1 MPPSGDLRHIDMRI
15 EQMNGQEPQQTSV
28 LLNIIPALYAALW
41 AGVLGGI
48 NYLYK
53 MNKGQIPIRIASFL
67 LEMATSSAAGMVA
80 FLVCDTAGWGWPSTV
95 VIVSV
100 VGHMGGRS
108 WGLLE
113 RLIEAKVRK
122 EIGNENFSGETGRE
136 AEESG
141 DA

>member
-1 MPPSGDLRHIDMRI
+1 
-15 EQMNGQEPQQTSV
+15 MNGQEPQQTSV
-28 LLNIIPALYAALW
+28 LLNIIPTLYAALW
-41 AGVLGGI
+41 AGILGGI

-53 MNKGQIPIRIASFL
+53 MNRRQIPIRLVSFL

-80 FLVCDTAGWGWPSTV
+80 FLVCDTAGWGWQSTV

-122 EIGNENFSGETGRE
+122 EIGDENFSGKVGRQ

>member
-1 MPPSGDLRHIDMRI
+1 
-15 EQMNGQEPQQTSV
+15 MNGQEPQQSSF
-28 LLNIIPALYAALW
+28 LLNTIPTLYAALW
-41 AGVLGGI
+41 AGILGGI

-53 MNKGQIPIRIASFL
+53 MNRRQIPIRLVSFL

-80 FLVCDTAGWGWPSTV
+80 FLVCDTAGWGWQSTV
-95 VIVSV
+95 VIVSI

-122 EIGNENFSGETGRE
+122 EIGNENFSGKIGRQ